1 LQRWKD
7 SKPILEDYQRFNEI
21 ISQALYSDADKQ
33 ELAALLVKY
42 HLHLRQEAKAR
53 FFTLNE
59 VRGKLF
65 SGTKPPNIVAIG
77 RSGWDGWLELKED
90 EIGSAAIENTARVVR
105 EVAPHVLAV
114 VEAENR
120 LALQLFDDQVLT
132 RHQTSFPHNMLIDG
146 NDARGIDVGVYSKF
160 PIVSM
165 RSNIDAGL
173 PGGRIFSRDC
183 AEYEIDMPGR
193 APLWLLINHF
203 KSKGYGS
210 PAESNARRKVQ
221 VTKAAEIYATRHKK
235 HKWVAVLGDFNDTP
249 ESDALSPL
257 LKDTDLKDVM
267 AHPSYTGK
275 PGSRPG
281 TFGTGSASNKIDYIL
296 LSPALW
302 ANVKDVD
309 VERRGVWAPKSFP
322 HFDTVTGPTDTASDH
337 AALWVDLAL

>member
-1 LQRWKD
+1 LV
-7 SKPILEDYQRFNEI
+7 
-21 ISQALYSDADKQ
+21 
-33 ELAALLVKY
+33 ALLVKY
-42 HLHLRQEAKAR
+42 RLHLRQESSAR
-53 FFTLNE
+53 FFKLNE

-65 SGTKPPNIVAIG
+65 SGTKPPKIVAIG

-90 EIGSAAIENTARVVR
+90 DSGSASIENTARVVR
-105 EVAPHVLAV
+105 EVAPHILAV

-132 RHQTSFPHNMLIDG
+132 RHEMSFPHNMLIDG
-146 NDARGIDVGVYSKF
+146 NDARGIDVGVFSKF
-160 PIVSM
+160 PIASM

-183 AEYEIDMPGR
+183 AEYEIDIPGSTS
-193 APLWLLINHF
+193 LWLLINHF
-203 KSKGYGS
+203 KSKGYGA

-221 VTKAAEIYATRHKK
+221 AAAAAQIYTKRHKR
-235 HKWVAVLGDFNDTP
+235 HKYVAVLGDFNDTP
-249 ESDALSPL
+249 DSDALSPL

-267 AHPSYTGK
+267 THASYTAR
-275 PGSRPG
+275 PGTRPG

-302 ANVKDVD
+302 AKVKDVD

-322 HFDTVTGPTDTASDH
+322 HFDTVTGPTDIASDH